1 MTKSTWWPIPLS
13 KWVIT
18 PVINEISRVNP
29 LITGVITHLLSGMA
43 SIHRLDFLG
52 NFKRQI
58 IDIFAREIPGNSSHF
73 WWLAVPTARHSWAGP
88 MRRFHQKSRG
98 KAKRRSLPKAWESG
112 TVGQTLGWLW
122 LGIGLVGLKPR
133 TGDSCP
139 VSNLS
144 VQVAMHDY
152 WNICWKKDD
161 GLRTLKPKIGVLSQR
176 KGCFIVAKHF
186 LSWRECTQWMIP
198 NPLIHALGVS
208 WRQPGHPSTTLPAT
222 GAGSRWANRNGGHQD
237 AHPRWPVAN
246 KNV

>member
-1 MTKSTWWPIPLS
+1 MKAEAKP
-13 KWVIT
+13 K
-18 PVINEISRVNP
+18 
-29 LITGVITHLLSGMA
+29 GVVCPKHG
-43 SIHRLDFLG
+43 
-52 NFKRQI
+52 K
-58 IDIFAREIPGNSSHF
+58 
-73 WWLAVPTARHSWAGP
+73 AVQLARH
-88 MRRFHQKSRG
+88 
-98 KAKRRSLPKAWESG
+98 
-112 TVGQTLGWLW
+112 LGDCDLEIWL
-122 LGIGLVGLKPR
+122 GLKPR

-186 LSWRECTQWMIP
+186 LSWRECTQRMIP

-222 GAGSRWANRNGGHQD
+222 GAGSRWANRNRGHKD

-246 KNV
+246 KKIRVASSYR